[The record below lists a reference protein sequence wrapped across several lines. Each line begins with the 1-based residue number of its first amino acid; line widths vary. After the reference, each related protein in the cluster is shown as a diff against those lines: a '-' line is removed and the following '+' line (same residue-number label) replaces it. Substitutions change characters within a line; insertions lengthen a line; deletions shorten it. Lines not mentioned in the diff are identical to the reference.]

1 MTPAGIGVEVESESS
16 PVFLP
21 RENNE
26 VLGAGAELKALLPLL
41 EEEGDNKEGVADLGD
56 EDDAAAAAA
65 GSFTSCFFSSE
76 TPAPL
81 PY

>member
-41 EEEGDNKEGVADLGD
+41 EEEGDNKEGMADLGD
-56 EDDAAAAAA
+56 EDDAAAAA